1 VPVCSNCGTDNPAVA
16 RFCMSCASPLA
27 AEPEAAPR
35 ELRKTVTVLFTD
47 IAGSTPLGERLDPEA
62 LRRVMSMYFARM
74 KAVVER
80 HGGTVEKFIGD
91 AVMAVFGIP
100 VLHEDDALRA
110 IRAAT
115 DMREALH
122 ELNQELERDRG
133 VRIEVRTGINT
144 GEVVAGDPSR
154 GQALVTGDA
163 VNTAARLEQ
172 AAASGE
178 ILIGDATHR
187 LVRDGVNAE
196 PVSPL
201 ALKGKADPVP
211 AFRLLDVSADATAVA
226 RRLDSPMVGRER
238 EWALLS
244 LAFDRAVGDRT
255 CHLITVLGAAGV
267 GKSRLVEEFV
277 HSVASRVDVLR
288 GRCLSYGEGITFWPV
303 IEAVRAA
310 ASIDDD
316 DEPAEARQKLRALVE
331 SAESADLIAERVAQ
345 VMGLVAD
352 SAVAEETFWAIRRL
366 FETLAERRPLVLV
379 FDDIHWA
386 EPTFLDLV
394 EHVADWS
401 RDAPMT
407 VMCTSRQ
414 ELLDHRPGWGGG
426 KVNAT
431 TVLLEPLTVGECD
444 ELIENLLGRTRLA
457 DQARDRILE
466 AAEGNPLF
474 VEQMLSMLIDDGL
487 LHRDDGHWVP
497 TGELSQVQVPP
508 SIQALLAARLDRL
521 ADEERAVIER
531 AAVVGRVFYRGAVS
545 ELSPEPLRPAV
556 PTHLMTLVRREL
568 IRPQASE
575 YGQETYRFRHMLIRD
590 AAYEAMPKQV
600 RADLHE
606 RFAAWLEA
614 QVGDRV
620 REYEEILGYH
630 LEEAHRYLSELGPLD
645 ERGRELGRRA
655 GSLLGSAGV
664 RALARGDVSATVTL
678 LRRATS
684 LLPEDDPYRLDL
696 LPGLGEALLQS
707 ARIEETGELVEEGL
721 RLAESQG
728 NASAILRLRLVEAW
742 HAISVGGEHDMHWGV
757 QTVQQVLQEA
767 EATGDPSV
775 EIRAREAAGWFLF
788 WSGRSRE
795 AEAVLE
801 EGLARA
807 RASAALEGR
816 LVRALSALSIWGHVP
831 VERALQRWTEV
842 AQEASGETEAVVLG
856 VLGVLSAMRGD
867 FETARSNLHRGE
879 AKLRDLGHALDL
891 AAGHPPALVALMAGD
906 FAGAEERTRKGI
918 EALEAAGETG
928 FLSTSAVFLAEALY
942 GQGRYKEAVEASRLS
957 EANTSPGDV
966 ASEMGWRVA
975 RAKALARLGELEEAE
990 RLAREA
996 VSIGER
1002 TDHVQRADCYEAVAV
1017 VLGAGGRLQEAV
1029 DAARVA
1035 VDVFELKGDVVSAT
1049 RVKRLIEELRG

>member
-1 VPVCSNCGTDNPAVA
+1 
-16 RFCMSCASPLA
+16 MSCASPLA

-47 IAGSTPLGERLDPEA
+47 VAGSTPLGERLDPEA
-62 LRRVMSMYFARM
+62 LRRVMSTYFDRM
-74 KAVVER
+74 RTVVER

-100 VLHEDDALRA
+100 TLHEDDALRA
-110 IRAAT
+110 VRAAV
-115 DMREALH
+115 DMRQALDD
-122 ELNQELERDRG
+122 LNRELEPERG
-133 VRIEVRTGINT
+133 VTIQVRTGINT

-172 AAASGE
+172 AAAPGE
-178 ILIGDATHR
+178 ILIGEATHR
-187 LVRDGVNAE
+187 LVRDGVRAE

-201 ALKGKADPVP
+201 ALKGKAEPVP
-211 AFRLLDVSADATAVA
+211 AFRLLEVLADATAVA

-267 GKSRLVEEFV
+267 GKSRLVEEFLR
-277 HSVASRVDVLR
+277 SVESRVVVLR
-288 GRCLSYGEGITFWPV
+288 GRCLPYGEGISFWPV
-303 IEAVRAA
+303 IEAVRTA
-310 ASIDDD
+310 ASIGDDD
-316 DEPAEARQKLRALVE
+316 QPAAARQKLRALVE

-431 TVLLEPLTVGECD
+431 TILLEPLTERECD

-487 LHRDDGHWVP
+487 LRRDNGHWVS
-497 TGELSQVQVPP
+497 TGEISSLQVPP

-521 ADEERAVIER
+521 GDEERAVIER

-545 ELSPEPLRPAV
+545 ELSPEPLRQAV

-590 AAYEAMPKQV
+590 AAYEAMPKQM

-645 ERGRELGRRA
+645 EHGRELGRRA
-655 GSLLGSAGV
+655 GSLLAAAGI
-664 RALARGDVSATVTL
+664 RAANRGDRLGAIGL
-678 LRRATS
+678 LSRAV
-684 LLPEDDPYRLDL
+684 DL
-696 LPGLGEALLQS
+696 LPRELPERVRVLPDLADALQD
-707 ARIEETGELVEEGL
+707 AGEL
-721 RLAESQG
+721 S
-728 NASAILRLRLVEAW
+728 
-742 HAISVGGEHDMHWGV
+742 
-757 QTVQQVLQEA
+757 
-767 EATGDPSV
+767 
-775 EIRAREAAGWFLF
+775 RAG
-788 WSGRSRE
+788 S
-795 AEAVLE
+795 VLE
-801 EGLARA
+801 EGLRAAARA
-807 RASAALEGR
+807 GDRFSELRLRVLEVLHRLMTEPKYPYQEGLVEAERIAREAQSEGEPRVEVWALYLVGAVRFWGGRSEASLEAIDRAWKISAENDFTWGLLKGCEVQFGN
-816 LVRALSALSIWGHVP
+816 ITWGHLAVEEGIRRAKAGLRAVP
-831 VERALQRWTEV
+831 GLVSEGYALGALASCHAMLGRFVEARAELERAEEIF
-842 AQEASGETEAVVLG
+842 AQAGMT
-856 VLGVLSAMRGD
+856 LSV
-867 FETARSNLHRGE
+867 E
-879 AKLRDLGHALDL
+879 
-891 AAGHPPALVALMAGD
+891 AGHGRSYIELLSGNPKKVVDRLGQSI
-906 FAGAEERTRKGI
+906 ERVR
-918 EALEAAGETG
+918 EAGETG
-928 FLSTSAVFLAEALY
+928 FLSTSAAFMAEALVAL
-942 GQGRYKEAVEASRLS
+942 GRYDEALEYTQLTESLA
-957 EANTSPGDV
+957 APGDV
-966 ASEMGWRVA
+966 ASEGAWRRI
-975 RAKALARLGELEEAE
+975 RALIMMHQGHLEEAE
-990 RLAREA
+990 ALAREA
-996 VSIGER
+996 VAIAEP
-1002 TDHVQRADCYEAVAV
+1002 TDHWNERGETYMALATVMQA
-1017 VLGAGGRLQEAV
+1017 AGRGDQALA
-1029 DAARVA
+1029 AAREA
-1035 VDVFELKGDVVSAT
+1035 LASYERKGNVVSAE
-1049 RVKRLIEELRG
+1049 RARALIEEFGGT

>member
-1 VPVCSNCGTDNPAVA
+1 
-16 RFCMSCASPLA
+16 
-27 AEPEAAPR
+27 
-35 ELRKTVTVLFTD
+35 
-47 IAGSTPLGERLDPEA
+47 
-62 LRRVMSMYFARM
+62 
-74 KAVVER
+74 VER

-100 VLHEDDALRA
+100 TLHEDDALRA
-110 IRAAT
+110 VRAAV
-115 DMREALH
+115 DMGRALDD
-122 ELNQELERDRG
+122 LNRELEPERG
-133 VRIEVRTGINT
+133 VTIEVRTGVNT

-172 AAASGE
+172 AAAAGE
-178 ILIGDATHR
+178 ILIGEATHR
-187 LVRDGVNAE
+187 LVREGVRVE

-211 AFRLLDVSADATAVA
+211 AYRLLEVLADASTVA

-277 HSVASRVDVLR
+277 RSVESGVAVLR
-288 GRCLSYGEGITFWPV
+288 GRCLPYGEGITFWPV

-310 ASIDDD
+310 ASIGDE
-316 DEPAEARQKLRALVE
+316 DEPAGARQKLRALVE
-331 SAESADLIAERVAQ
+331 GAESADLIAERVAQ

-366 FETLAERRPLVLV
+366 FETLAEGRPLVLV

-394 EHVADWS
+394 EHLADWS

-431 TVLLEPLTVGECD
+431 TVLLEPLTERECD
-444 ELIENLLGRTRLA
+444 ELIENLLGRTKLA
-457 DQARDRILE
+457 PEARDRILE

-487 LHRDDGHWVP
+487 LHRDDGHWVS
-497 TGELSQVQVPP
+497 TGEISSMQVPP

-521 ADEERAVIER
+521 GEEERAVIEC

-545 ELSPEPLRPAV
+545 ELTAEPLRQAV

-590 AAYEAMPKQV
+590 AAYEAMPKQM

-606 RFAAWLEA
+606 RFAAWLES

-645 ERGRELGRRA
+645 ERGHELGRRA
-655 GSLLGSAGV
+655 GSLLASAGI
-664 RALARGDVSATVTL
+664 RAANRGDRLGGIGL
-678 LRRATS
+678 LSRAAE
-684 LLPEDDPYRLDL
+684 LLPEDLPERIRVLPDL
-696 LPGLGEALLQS
+696 AAALQD
-707 ARIEETGELVEEGL
+707 AGELS
-721 RLAESQG
+721 RAES
-728 NASAILRLRLVEAW
+728 
-742 HAISVGGEHDMHWGV
+742 
-757 QTVQQVLQEA
+757 
-767 EATGDPSV
+767 
-775 EIRAREAAGWFLF
+775 
-788 WSGRSRE
+788 
-795 AEAVLE
+795 VLE
-801 EGLARA
+801 EGLRA
-807 RASAALEGR
+807 ATREGDR
-816 LVRALSALSIWGHVP
+816 P
-831 VERALQRWTEV
+831 TELRIRM
-842 AQEASGETEAVVLG
+842 LG
-856 VLGVLSAMRGD
+856 VLHRLMTQPMYPYSEALVEAERIARDAESVGELRVEVEAWYMVGAVRFWGGHSQESMEAIDRAWKLSVESDLTWGLLEGCQAQFGNITWGHLPVEEGIRRAEAGLRSVPGLLSEGYASCSLASCHAMLGRFD
-867 FETARSNLHRGE
+867 EARAEQDRGE
-879 AKLRDLGHALDL
+879 EIMTQAGMTLTVE
-891 AAGHPPALVALMAGD
+891 AGHGRSFIELLGGNPESVV
-906 FAGAEERTRKGI
+906 ERLRGGI
-918 EALEAAGETG
+918 EKVREAGETG
-928 FLSTSAVFLAEALY
+928 FLSTSAAVMAEALVALD
-942 GQGRYKEAVEASRLS
+942 RHEEALEYTQLAESL
-957 EANTSPGDV
+957 AAPGDV
-966 ASEMGWRVA
+966 ASQGAWR
-975 RAKALARLGELEEAE
+975 RIKALILLHQGHPKEAE
-990 RLAREA
+990 ELAREA
-996 VSIGER
+996 LAIADP
-1002 TDHVQRADCYEAVAV
+1002 TDHWNERGQTYMALATVLHTARGLDEALAAAREALSTFERKGNV
-1017 VLGAGGRLQEAV
+1017 VLARQARDFIRKLGG
-1029 DAARVA
+1029 
-1035 VDVFELKGDVVSAT
+1035 G
-1049 RVKRLIEELRG
+1049 

>member
-1 VPVCSNCGTDNPAVA
+1 
-16 RFCMSCASPLA
+16 MSCASPLA
-27 AEPEAAPR
+27 AEAEVAPR

-62 LRRVMSMYFARM
+62 LRRVMSTYFDRM
-74 KAVVER
+74 KGVVER

-110 IRAAT
+110 ARAAR

-133 VRIEVRTGINT
+133 VSIEVRTGINT

-211 AFRLLDVSADATAVA
+211 AFRLLDVSPDATAVA

-303 IEAVRAA
+303 IETVRAA
-310 ASIDDD
+310 ASIGDG
-316 DEPAEARQKLRALVE
+316 DEPATARQKLRALVGT
-331 SAESADLIAERVAQ
+331 AESADLIAERVAQ

-431 TVLLEPLTVGECD
+431 TVLLEPLTERECN

-645 ERGRELGRRA
+645 ERGQELGRRA
-655 GSLLGSAGV
+655 GSLLAAAGI
-664 RALARGDVSATVTL
+664 RAANRGDRLGAIGL
-678 LRRATS
+678 LSRAVD
-684 LLPEDDPYRLDL
+684 LLPEALPERVRVLPDL
-696 LPGLGEALLQS
+696 AAALQD
-707 ARIEETGELVEEGL
+707 AGELS
-721 RLAESQG
+721 RA
-728 NASAILRLRLVEAW
+728 
-742 HAISVGGEHDMHWGV
+742 
-757 QTVQQVLQEA
+757 
-767 EATGDPSV
+767 GD
-775 EIRAREAAGWFLF
+775 
-788 WSGRSRE
+788 
-795 AEAVLE
+795 VLE
-801 EGLARA
+801 EGLRAAARA
-807 RASAALEGR
+807 RDTSTELRIRMLEVLHRLMTEPMYPYPEALVEAERIALDAESVGEPRVEVEAWYLVGTVRFWGGRSAESLEAID
-816 LVRALSALSIWGHVP
+816 RAWKLSVDNDLAWGLLEACQVQFGNITWGHIP
-831 VERALQRWTEV
+831 VEEGIRRA
-842 AQEASGETEAVVLG
+842 EAGRRTVPGLLSEGYALG
-856 VLGVLSAMRGD
+856 SLASCHAMLGQ
-867 FETARSNLHRGE
+867 FEEARSELERAEEIFAQAGMTLSVE
-879 AKLRDLGHALDL
+879 
-891 AAGHPPALVALMAGD
+891 AGHGRSYIELLSGNPEKVV
-906 FAGAEERTRKGI
+906 ERLRGGI
-918 EALEAAGETG
+918 EKVRQAGETG
-928 FLSTSAVFLAEALY
+928 FLSTSAAFMAEALVELD
-942 GQGRYKEAVEASRLS
+942 RHEEAMEYTRLTES
-957 EANTSPGDV
+957 LAAPGDV
-966 ASEMGWRVA
+966 ASEGAWRRI
-975 RAKALARLGELEEAE
+975 RALILLHQGRLEEAE
-990 RLAREA
+990 ALVRESVAIAEPTDHWNERGDTYWALARVMQAAGRGDEALAAAREA
-996 VSIGER
+996 LASYER
-1002 TDHVQRADCYEAVAV
+1002 
-1017 VLGAGGRLQEAV
+1017 
-1029 DAARVA
+1029 
-1035 VDVFELKGDVVSAT
+1035 KGNVVSAG
-1049 RVKRLIEELRG
+1049 RARAFMEELGAADR

>member
-1 VPVCSNCGTDNPAVA
+1 
-16 RFCMSCASPLA
+16 MSCASPLA
-27 AEPEAAPR
+27 AEAEGAPR

-47 IAGSTPLGERLDPEA
+47 VAGSTPLGERLDPEA
-62 LRRVMSMYFARM
+62 LRRVMTTYFDRM
-74 KAVVER
+74 RAVVER

-100 VLHEDDALRA
+100 TLHEDDALRA
-110 IRAAT
+110 VRAAI
-115 DMREALH
+115 DMRQALE
-122 ELNQELERDRG
+122 ELNRELEPERD
-133 VRIEVRTGINT
+133 VTIQVRTGVNT

-154 GQALVTGDA
+154 GQSLVTGDA

-172 AAASGE
+172 AAAAGE
-178 ILIGDATHR
+178 ILIGEATHR
-187 LVRDGVNAE
+187 LVRDGVRAE
-196 PVSPL
+196 PVSPM
-201 ALKGKADPVP
+201 ALKGKADPVT
-211 AFRLLDVSADATAVA
+211 AFRLLEVLADAAAVA

-244 LAFDRAVGDRT
+244 LAFDRSVGDRT
-255 CHLITVLGAAGV
+255 CHLTTVLGAAGV

-277 HSVASRVDVLR
+277 KSVEPQVAVLR
-288 GRCLSYGEGITFWPV
+288 GRCLPYGEGITFWPV
-303 IEAVRAA
+303 IEAVRTA
-310 ASIDDD
+310 ASIGDD
-316 DEPAEARQKLRALVE
+316 DEPDAASQKLRALVE
-331 SAESADLIAERVAQ
+331 TAESADLIAERVAQ
-345 VMGLVAD
+345 VMGFVAD

-394 EHVADWS
+394 EHLADWS

-431 TVLLEPLTVGECD
+431 TVLLEPLTERECD
-444 ELIENLLGRTRLA
+444 ELIENLLGRTKLA
-457 DQARDRILE
+457 EQARDRILE

-487 LHRDDGHWVP
+487 LHRDDGHWIP

-521 ADEERAVIER
+521 AGEERAVIER
-531 AAVVGRVFYRGAVS
+531 ASVVGRIFYRGAIS
-545 ELSPEPLRPAV
+545 ELSPEPLRNDV
-556 PTHLMTLVRREL
+556 GTHLTTLVRREL
-568 IRPQASE
+568 IRPQSSE
-575 YGQETYRFRHMLIRD
+575 FGQETYRFRHMLIRD
-590 AAYEAMPKQV
+590 AAYEAMPKEV

-614 QVGDRV
+614 QTGERV
-620 REYEEILGYH
+620 REYEEILGHH
-630 LEEAHRYLSELGPLD
+630 LGEAHRYLSELGPVD

-684 LLPEDDPYRLDL
+684 LLPENDPYRLEL
-696 LPGLGEALLQS
+696 LPDLAEALHQS
-707 ARIEETGELVEEGL
+707 ARIEETGELLQEGL

-728 NASAILRLRLVEAW
+728 NASVILRLRLVEAW
-742 HAISVGGEHDMHWGV
+742 YAISVGGERDMHWGV

-767 EATGDPSV
+767 EAAGDLSL

-788 WSGRSRE
+788 WNGRSGE

-801 EGLARA
+801 EGLGRA
-807 RASAALEGR
+807 RASAVDEGR
-816 LVRALSALSIWGHVP
+816 LLRALSTLSVWGHVP

-842 AQEASGETEAVVLG
+842 TREASGETEAIALG
-856 VLGVLSAMRGD
+856 VVGLLSAMRGD
-867 FETARSNLHRGE
+867 FDTARSNLDRAE

-891 AAGHPPALVALMAGD
+891 AAAHPPILVALMAGD
-906 FAGAEERTRKGI
+906 FVKAEERTRKGI
-918 EALEAAGETG
+918 EALEEAGETG

-942 GQGRYKEAVEASRLS
+942 GQGRYEDAVEASRLS
-957 EANTSPGDV
+957 EANTAAGDV

-996 VSIGER
+996 IAIGER
-1002 TDHVQRADCYEAVAV
+1002 TDHVQRADCYEALAV
-1017 VLGAGGRLQEAV
+1017 VLAATSRREEAIE
-1029 DAARVA
+1029 AARVA
-1035 VDVFELKGDVVSAT
+1035 VEILEAKGDIVSAS
-1049 RVKRLIEELRG
+1049 RVKGMIGELGG